1 MKTYIDV
8 MKVILSGEINKPMY
22 EIPKSMF
29 DLPRMTTLGAMYYI
43 SLTMVIDG
51 KY

>member
-8 MKVILSGEINKPMY
+8 LKVICSGEFNKPLW
-22 EIPKSMF
+22 EIPKTMF
-29 DLPRMTTLGAMYYI
+29 DTPRMTALGAMYYI